1 MRYWILFWAMISG
14 PILSLGQGT
23 VSLLENSP
31 FLPPATA
38 DGGNG
43 SGNEEGDSPLA
54 LLQLRGIT
62 SIEGE
67 YIFSIFDPSTRQSK
81 WIRQGEQAD
90 GLTIRSYNPVANTVM
105 IHSQSEDLSR
115 QLELNVSAAPSPIT
129 VPTAAATPA
138 GATQPT
144 TGPRDTS
151 AAAARASR
159 TVNPSMPSRRNLEIL
174 RERRQALADQLR
186 QQSNPGS
193 APSNNSSQGRGTGRS
208 SNPQR
213 R

>member
-14 PILSLGQGT
+14 PIASQGQGT

-31 FLPPATA
+31 FLPPAKA
-38 DGGNG
+38 DGGNA
-43 SGNEEGDSPLA
+43 EEAGDSPLA

-81 WIRQGEQAD
+81 WIGQGEQAD
-90 GLTIRSYNPVANTVM
+90 GLTINSYDPIGNTVI
-105 IHSQSEDLSR
+105 IHSLSENLSR
-115 QLELNVSAAPSPIT
+115 QLELNVSAAPSPIS

-138 GATQPT
+138 GTTQPA

-151 AAAARASR
+151 AAAAARASR

-193 APSNNSSQGRGTGRS
+193 APSNNSQERGTGRS
-208 SNPQR
+208 SNAQR